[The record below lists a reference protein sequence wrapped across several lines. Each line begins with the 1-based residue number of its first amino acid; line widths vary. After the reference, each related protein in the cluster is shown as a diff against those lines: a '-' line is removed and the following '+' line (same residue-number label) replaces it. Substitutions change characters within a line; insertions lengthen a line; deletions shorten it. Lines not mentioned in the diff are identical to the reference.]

1 GHARADVVTRPT
13 HQAAHAAG
21 HVFTAVVA
29 SALGGRVTAGVAH
42 GDPRTR
48 NPRHGQLDTGGAI
61 QAGVADDG
69 GLFRAEGTA
78 RRRSD
83 DQLAAGHALADIVV
97 GVPFQVH
104 VQSAHVPYPEALSGS
119 ALEAEGDWRGSHAL
133 VAVTPG
139 DLAGY
144 PGTDRTVAI
153 GEGHLEVATV
163 QTFDCRHGHFH
174 HALGGQPLV
183 EGLVALDLAVLRPV
197 GRYQVAVQQ
206 RAQVQ
211 P

>member
-1 GHARADVVTRPT
+1 VQTCALPISVEEAVVQIQHVGETTGHARTEVVAGTT
-13 HQAAHAAG
+13 QHTDHAAG

-29 SALGGRVTAGVAH
+29 GAFDDRVTARVAH
-42 GDPRTR
+42 REALTG
-48 NPRHGQLDTGGAI
+48 NPGGEQFAAGGAI

-83 DQLAAGHALADIVV
+83 DQLAAGHALADVVV

-104 VQSAHVPYPEALSGS
+104 VQSAHVPYTEALSGS
-119 ALEAEGDWRGSHAL
+119 ALEAEGDGRGSHAL

-153 GEGHLEVATV
+153 GQGHLEVATV
-163 QTFDCRHGHFH
+163 
-174 HALGGQPLV
+174 
-183 EGLVALDLAVLRPV
+183 
-197 GRYQVAVQQ
+197 
-206 RAQVQ
+206 
-211 P
+211 

>member
-1 GHARADVVTRPT
+1 
-13 HQAAHAAG
+13 
-21 HVFTAVVA
+21 
-29 SALGGRVTAGVAH
+29 
-42 GDPRTR
+42 
-48 NPRHGQLDTGGAI
+48 AI

-133 VAVTPG
+133 VAVTPR
-139 DLAGY
+139 DLAGS
-144 PGTDRTVAI
+144 PDTDRTVVI
-153 GEGHLEVATV
+153 GDRHLVVVTV

-174 HALGGQPLV
+174 HTLGGQLLV
-183 EGLVALDLAVLRPV
+183 EVLVALFLRVLLLV
-197 GRYQVAVQQ
+197 GRYQVAVQL
-206 RAQVQ
+206 
-211 P
+211 